1 MTTGLTYSTYVTQIA
16 TMAVVDPTDT
26 AFQAILPQMITY
38 AENRMYRDI
47 DFMFT
52 STSLHGVSFV
62 LTPGNRNLSFDINLA
77 SNLDA
82 ASGTFVVS
90 EQINLLTGPPAL
102 IVTGASG
109 TGSAATLTFSD
120 AYTFSAG
127 QTIIVSDMVPIG
139 YNGTYTVT
147 SSTYGSVTYASTTT
161 GSMTVAGKIDG
172 SMNAS
177 TSTNPDT
184 SNRIPLLP
192 TTKEFLDAVYGSPF
206 AANRGQPQYFVPFN
220 ETLFFVGPVPDQ
232 AYPVEVVGT
241 YRPNSLSATNT
252 TTFISQ
258 YLPDVFIMASM
269 IYISAYQRNFGRLN
283 DDPQMAITYESQ
295 YQALLKSAIVEE
307 ARKKFDAAGWSSQ
320 SPATVATPT
329 RG

>member
-1 MTTGLTYSTYVTQIA
+1 MTTGLSYNGTVAGTISYVEQIA
-16 TMAVVDPTDT
+16 TMAVVSPTDP
-26 AFQAILPQMITY
+26 AFLTILPAMIVY

-52 STSLHGVSFV
+52 STSLHGLSFV

-77 SNLDA
+77 SNSDA
-82 ASGTFVVS
+82 SSGTFVVS
-90 EQINLLTGPPAL
+90 EQINLLTD
-102 IVTGASG
+102 ASG
-109 TGSAATLTFSD
+109 NAAAT
-120 AYTFSAG
+120 
-127 QTIIVSDMVPIG
+127 
-139 YNGTYTVT
+139 
-147 SSTYGSVTYASTTT
+147 
-161 GSMTVAGKIDG
+161 
-172 SMNAS
+172 
-177 TSTNPDT
+177 TNPDACVR
-184 SNRIPLLP
+184 SPLLP
-192 TTKEFLDAVYGSPF
+192 TTKEFLDAVYGSSLT
-206 AANRGQPQYFVPFN
+206 ANRGKPQYFVPFN

-269 IYISAYQRNFGRLN
+269 IYISAYQRNFGRAN
-283 DDPQMAITYESQ
+283 DDPQMAVTYESQ
-295 YQALLKSAIVEE
+295 YQALLKGAIVEE

-320 SPATVATPT
+320 SPATIATPS

>member
-1 MTTGLTYSTYVTQIA
+1 MTTGLTYSQYVTQIA
-16 TMAVVDPTDT
+16 TMAVVAETDP
-26 AFQAILPQMITY
+26 AFVTILPQMITY

-52 STSLHGVSFV
+52 STSLHGTTFV
-62 LTPGNRNLSFDINLA
+62 LTIGNRNLSFNIDLA
-77 SNLDA
+77 SNSDA

-90 EQINLLTGPPAL
+90 EQINLLTD
-102 IVTGASG
+102 ASG
-109 TGSAATLTFSD
+109 NAATTTDPD
-120 AYTFSAG
+120 AC
-127 QTIIVSDMVPIG
+127 VRV
-139 YNGTYTVT
+139 
-147 SSTYGSVTYASTTT
+147 
-161 GSMTVAGKIDG
+161 
-172 SMNAS
+172 
-177 TSTNPDT
+177 
-184 SNRIPLLP
+184 PLLP
-192 TTKEFLDAVYGSPF
+192 TTKEFLDAVYGSSLT
-206 AANRGQPQYFVPFN
+206 ANRGRPQYFVPFN

-252 TTFISQ
+252 TTFISL

-269 IYISAYQRNFGRLN
+269 IYISAYQRNFGRQS
-283 DDPQMAITYESQ
+283 DDPQMAQSYESQ

>member
-1 MTTGLTYSTYVTQIA
+1 MTTGLTYSEYVTQIA
-16 TMAVVDPTDT
+16 TMAVVAETDA
-26 AFQAILPQMITY
+26 AFVTILPQMITY

-52 STSLHGVSFV
+52 STSLHGTTFV
-62 LTPGNRNLSFDINLA
+62 LAAGNRNLSFNIDLA
-77 SNLDA
+77 SNSDA
-82 ASGTFVVS
+82 QAGTFVVS
-90 EQINLLTGPPAL
+90 EQINLLTDANGD
-102 IVTGASG
+102 
-109 TGSAATLTFSD
+109 AATT
-120 AYTFSAG
+120 
-127 QTIIVSDMVPIG
+127 
-139 YNGTYTVT
+139 
-147 SSTYGSVTYASTTT
+147 
-161 GSMTVAGKIDG
+161 
-172 SMNAS
+172 
-177 TSTNPDT
+177 TNPDACV
-184 SNRIPLLP
+184 RVPLLP
-192 TTKEFLDAVYGSPF
+192 TTKEFLDAVYGSSLT
-206 AANRGQPQYFVPFN
+206 ANRGQPQYFVPFN

-241 YRPNSLSATNT
+241 YRPNSLSASNT
-252 TTFISQ
+252 TTFISL